1 MCEGPCLVCPADA
14 DVLTMLTAR
23 VRRGNPQFRSQ
34 GLDTPTVSHRQFG
47 VALRHLGHEGLGSE
61 DLAAEVRASDSLLFA
76 GSDRDPKPHEC
87 SGHRIPLGADHRAL
101 SPQQAFVNKYIQ
113 GAVIG
118 QNAASFNF
126 LGSFGFRRC
135 GSLSRSKSELTNAVA
150 LAVNS

>member
-1 MCEGPCLVCPADA
+1 MQKCHACVKVHAWSALSAESTTVTFADA

-47 VALRHLGHEGLGSE
+47 VALGHLGHEGLGSE

-87 SGHRIPLGADHRAL
+87 SGHRIPLGADHRAV

-126 LGSFGFRRC
+126 LGSFGFRR
-135 GSLSRSKSELTNAVA
+135 
-150 LAVNS
+150 